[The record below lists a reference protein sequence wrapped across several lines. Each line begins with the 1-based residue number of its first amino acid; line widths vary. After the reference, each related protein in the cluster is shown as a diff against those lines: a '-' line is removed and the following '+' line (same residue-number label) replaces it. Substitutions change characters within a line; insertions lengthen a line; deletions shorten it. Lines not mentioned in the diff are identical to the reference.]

1 MLNLI
6 RGGGSGGG
14 GGTNNTAPPLRPQR
28 PKRQPQIPMSSSGNF
43 NYGGYRGYWKGN
55 ITDTKQG
62 ECLDSQHSDVL
73 KSVVLRLFSW
83 LKWFYRFS
91 QTSLT
96 HFLPLLSF
104 YTPWKHQKI

>member
-14 GGTNNTAPPLRPQR
+14 GGTNNTVPPLPPQR
-28 PKRQPQIPMSSSGNF
+28 PKRQPQIPMSSGNF
-43 NYGGYRGYWKGN
+43 NYGGYRGYWQGN
-55 ITDTKQG
+55 IADTKQG
-62 ECLDSQHSDVL
+62 ECLDSQHSDIL